1 MQKIFLTN
9 SLRME
14 KYQHLINGSFL
25 LEYLHFILKHSL
37 MEWKNFLLMI
47 ARVISAH
54 AALLLGGL
62 FIACASFL
70 MLHLPK
76 CHAKA
81 CIKRHVAQKVIQ
93 RKAVVKDAQSF
104 HDYTKEFIIPSTPIL
119 LTQKR

>member
-1 MQKIFLTN
+1 
-9 SLRME
+9 
-14 KYQHLINGSFL
+14 
-25 LEYLHFILKHSL
+25 
-37 MEWKNFLLMI
+37 MI

-62 FIACASFL
+62 FIARASFL

-104 HDYTKEFIIPSTPIL
+104 HDYTKEFIIPSIPIL
-119 LTQKR
+119 LIQKR